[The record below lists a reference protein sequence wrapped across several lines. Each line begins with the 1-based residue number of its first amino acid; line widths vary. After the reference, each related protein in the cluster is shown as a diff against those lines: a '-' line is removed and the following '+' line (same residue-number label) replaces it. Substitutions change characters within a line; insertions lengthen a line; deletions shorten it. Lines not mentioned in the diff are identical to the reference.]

1 MDFLTNTQRT
11 FTWNTWNFWLRLFIV
26 YFGLVPHIYVAG
38 MPNTNRYRWQIFLCP
53 AEICDTV
60 FQVFSKAGSCWER
73 TPTILARGI
82 HQTFHLVLLCWSF
95 RIVSC
100 GNSDNN
106 CLIFKAILENS
117 LPGGFKLFHIER
129 VHASFFPALLLNSP
143 AAETVQLLTRT
154 RNALIA
160 AHTTH
165 IYSLYILYI
174 FIAYI

>member
-117 LPGGFKLFHIER
+117 LPGELQVVSHWKGSRFVFSR
-129 VHASFFPALLLNSP
+129 ASSKFTSSRDST
-143 AAETVQLLTRT
+143 AADQNQECT
-154 RNALIA
+154 
-160 AHTTH
+160 
-165 IYSLYILYI
+165 YSCSYYSYL
-174 FIAYI
+174 